1 MSAGSVASEVAE
13 FYARRLS
20 GAARAWAV
28 AACAETARTYAALKN
43 PITPGHLSLRLA
55 LGFGV
60 PRATASRA
68 ATLLDALQP
77 LVDLAD
83 NLADEPLDLARGIT
97 LESRYPDV
105 PRDALYSLP
114 ALMMACV
121 TASLYE
127 DFPSPEHRPREAAA
141 RLLDVLARMTE
152 GQGQPLSHPER
163 VDNISSRQATLLCL
177 PLWLHAPLAL
187 DDPRLAR
194 AERWAFAYGRL
205 WQLHQDV
212 VDAPGDPKPRARF
225 DGALAEAREAWPDF
239 EPFARGGSLSR
250 EQLLPR
256 GGR

>member
-1 MSAGSVASEVAE
+1 M
-13 FYARRLS
+13 
-20 GAARAWAV
+20 
-28 AACAETARTYAALKN
+28 AACAETARSYAALKN
-43 PITPGHLSLRLA
+43 PITPGLLSLRLA

-60 PRATASRA
+60 PRPTASRA
-68 ATLLDALQP
+68 ATFLDALQP

-83 NLADEPLDLARGIT
+83 SLADEPLDRARGIT

-114 ALMMACV
+114 ALMMAC
-121 TASLYE
+121 AMAALYE
-127 DFPSPEHRPREAAA
+127 DFPPPEHRPREAAA
-141 RLLDVLARMTE
+141 RLLGVLARMTE
-152 GQGQPLSHPER
+152 GQGQPLSHPDR

-187 DDPRLAR
+187 DDPRLAS

-225 DGALAEAREAWPDF
+225 NRALVEARDAWPDF
-239 EPFARGGSLSR
+239 EPFARGGALSR
-250 EQLLPR
+250 EHLLPR